1 MLKNLNIWFLS
12 SLLVSLGVLI
22 PIVTVFFSF
31 FEETSNYY
39 QILKDTFLFEYI
51 FNSFILLICVLA
63 LTFIIGT
70 TCAYLVSFYKFP
82 FSNFFKWSLILG
94 FAVPPYIYA
103 YSLTAF
109 FENYGTAFTILI
121 NLFGEGEYNK
131 YIPKFDGLLGA
142 VLSLSFSLFAYV
154 YILSRAS
161 FLYQSQ
167 NLIDLGRSLGFS
179 KFKSLYSLILP
190 AARPAIVAGLSL
202 VAMETLA
209 EFGAVD
215 FFSINTLTTGIYNS
229 WITFDDLAFSNR
241 LSFFLLI
248 FIFACFIIENF
259 SRRNA
264 KYHFNSRGGF
274 KHKEKIT
281 LTGKKSFFAFLFCFI
296 IENYSRKK
304 AKYHF
309 NSRGGFKQ
317 KEKIKLS
324 GKKSFFAFLFCFI
337 IFFLSFLFPLSQ
349 MLYWTIKFP
358 ENLFDIDIIS
368 LTLNTIYLV
377 ILSSIVLILFSL
389 LSNYG
394 NRVSRNKIL
403 NFLST
408 ISISGYAIPGVIL
421 AVAFI
426 TFIAW
431 FDDNVVKSLGFLSI
445 KKIFIGSILGL
456 VLVYFVRFYSL
467 AFNGIKSGYEK
478 INISVDESSYLLGYS
493 KKKTFLNIHIPFL
506 RNSLLFVAILISLEI
521 IRELPITLILRPF
534 NFETFATTAYI
545 SASEDLLEA
554 AAVPSLF
561 LILIA
566 TLFIMFTSKYILR
579 ENER

>member
-1 MLKNLNIWFLS
+1 MFRILNIWYIS
-12 SLLVSLGVLI
+12 SLLVSIFVII
-22 PIVTVFFSF
+22 PILTVFTSF
-31 FEETSNYY
+31 FDNTSNYY
-39 QILKDTFLFEYI
+39 ELLKSTFLFEYI
-51 FNSFILLICVLA
+51 FNSSILLLSVLV
-63 LTFIIGT
+63 LTFLIGT
-70 TCAYLVSFYKFP
+70 GSAYLVSFFEFP
-82 FSNFFKWSLILG
+82 LSNFFKWALILS

-109 FENYGTAFTILI
+109 FENYGTAYTILK
-121 NLFGEGEYNK
+121 NLFGDGNYNK
-131 YIPKFDGLLGA
+131 NIPKFDGMFGA
-142 VLSLSFSLFAYV
+142 IISITFSLYAYV

-167 NLIDLGRSLGFS
+167 NLIDLGKNLGFS
-179 KFKSLYSLILP
+179 KFKSFYKIILP

-229 WITFDDLAFSNR
+229 WITFDDLAFANR
-241 LSFFLLI
+241 ISFFLLL
-248 FIFACFIIENF
+248 FIFAVFILENF
-259 SRRNA
+259 SRKSA
-264 KYHFNSRGGF
+264 KYHFNARS
-274 KHKEKIT
+274 
-281 LTGKKSFFAFLFCFI
+281 
-296 IENYSRKK
+296 
-304 AKYHF
+304 
-309 NSRGGFKQ
+309 GFKQ

-324 GKKSFFAFLFCFI
+324 GSKSTFAFIFCLL

-349 MLYWTIKFP
+349 MLYWTVKFP
-358 ENLFDIDIIS
+358 ENFFDLQI
-368 LTLNTIYLV
+368 IYLLINTLYLV
-377 ILSSIVLILFSL
+377 TLSSLVLIIFSL
-389 LSNYG
+389 ISNYG
-394 NRVSRNKIL
+394 NRVSNNKIL
-403 NFLST
+403 NVLST
-408 ISISGYAIPGVIL
+408 LSISGYAIPGVIL
-421 AVAFI
+421 AISFI

-431 FDDNVVKSLGFLSI
+431 FDENIIKSLGFLSI
-445 KKIFIGSILGL
+445 KKLFIGSVLGL

-478 INISVDESSYLLGYS
+478 INISVDESAYLLGYS
-493 KKKTFLNIHIPFL
+493 KRKTFMNIHIPFL
-506 RNSLLFVAILISLEI
+506 RNSLLFIVILISLEI

-566 TLFIMFTSKYILR
+566 SFFIIITSKYILR
-579 ENER
+579 DTNE

>member
-1 MLKNLNIWFLS
+1 MFKNLNIWFIS
-12 SLLVSLGVLI
+12 SLIVSLGVLI
-22 PIVTVFFSF
+22 PIITVSLSF
-31 FEETSNYY
+31 FEDTSNYY
-39 QILKDTFLFEYI
+39 QILKDTFLLEYI
-51 FNSFILLICVLA
+51 FNSIILLVSVLI
-63 LTFIIGT
+63 LTFVIGT
-70 TCAYLVSFYKFP
+70 TCAYLVSFYIFP
-82 FSNFFKWSLILG
+82 LSNFFKWALILS

-109 FENYGTAFTILI
+109 FENYGTAFTILT
-121 NLFGEGEYNK
+121 NVLGEGTYNK
-131 YIPKFDGLLGA
+131 HIPKFDGLLGA
-142 VLSLSFSLFAYV
+142 ILSLSFSLFAYV

-167 NLIDLGRSLGFS
+167 NQIDLGRSLGFS
-179 KFKSLYSLILP
+179 KLKSLYSLILP
-190 AARPAIVAGLSL
+190 SARPAIVAGLSL

-229 WITFDDLAFSNR
+229 WIAFDDLAFSNQ
-241 LSFFLLI
+241 LSFFLLL
-248 FIFACFIIENF
+248 FIFALFIIEN
-259 SRRNA
+259 
-264 KYHFNSRGGF
+264 
-274 KHKEKIT
+274 
-281 LTGKKSFFAFLFCFI
+281 L
-296 IENYSRKK
+296 SRKK

-309 NSRGGFKQ
+309 NSKGGFKQ

-324 GKKSFFAFLFCFI
+324 GKKSFFAFMFCFI

-358 ENLFDIDIIS
+358 ENFFDIDIVT
-368 LTLNTIYLV
+368 LTLNTVYLV
-377 ILSSIVLILFSL
+377 FLSSIVLIVFSL
-389 LSNYG
+389 ISNYG
-394 NRVSRNKIL
+394 NRVSKNKFL

-408 ISISGYAIPGVIL
+408 LSISGYAIPGVIL

-431 FDDNVVKSLGFLSI
+431 FDENIVKSLGFLSI
-445 KKIFIGSILGL
+445 KKVFIGSILGL

-566 TLFIMFTSKYILR
+566 TVFIMLTSKYILR
-579 ENER
+579 EK

>member
-12 SLLVSLGVLI
+12 SLLVSIGVLI

-39 QILKDTFLFEYI
+39 QLLKDTFLFEYI
-51 FNSFILLICVLA
+51 FNSFTLLFCVLI

-70 TCAYLVSFYKFP
+70 ASAYLVSFYKFP
-82 FSNFFKWSLILG
+82 LSDFFKWGLILS

-109 FENYGTAFTILI
+109 FENYGTAFTILT

-131 YIPKFDGLLGA
+131 HIPKFDGVLGA
-142 VLSLSFSLFAYV
+142 VLSLSFSLYAYV

-259 SRRNA
+259 SR
-264 KYHFNSRGGF
+264 
-274 KHKEKIT
+274 
-281 LTGKKSFFAFLFCFI
+281 
-296 IENYSRKK
+296 KK

-317 KEKIKLS
+317 KEKITLS

-337 IFFLSFLFPLSQ
+337 IFFLGFLFPLSQ
-349 MLYWTIKFP
+349 MLYWTIKYP
-358 ENLFDIDIIS
+358 ENLFDIDVIS

-389 LSNYG
+389 ISNYG
-394 NRVSRNKIL
+394 NRVSRNKVL

-431 FDDNVVKSLGFLSI
+431 FDENIVKTLGFLSI
-445 KKIFIGSILGL
+445 KKIFIGSVLGL

-493 KKKTFLNIHIPFL
+493 KKKTFMNIHVPFL

-566 TLFIMFTSKYILR
+566 TIFIMFTSKYILR
-579 ENER
+579 EK

>member
-1 MLKNLNIWFLS
+1 MFYKNLNIWFFL
-12 SLLVSLGVLI
+12 SLLISFVVLI
-22 PIVTVFFSF
+22 PILTVFSSF
-31 FEETSNYY
+31 FENTSNYY
-39 QILKDTFLFEYI
+39 EVLKNTFLKEYILNSITLLISVLILTFLF
-51 FNSFILLICVLA
+51 
-63 LTFIIGT
+63 GT
-70 TCAYLVSFYKFP
+70 GSAYLVSFYKFP
-82 FSNFFKWSLILG
+82 GSDFFKWALILS

-109 FENYGTAFTILI
+109 FENYGTAFTVLTFI
-121 NLFGEGEYNK
+121 FGEANYNK
-131 YIPKFDGLLGA
+131 NIPKFDGMTGA
-142 VLSLSFSLFAYV
+142 ILSISFSLYAYV
-154 YILSRAS
+154 YILARAS

-167 NLIDLGRSLGFS
+167 NLIDLGKNLGFS
-179 KFKSLYSLILP
+179 KLKSFYRVILP

-229 WITFDDLAFSNR
+229 WIAFDDLAFANQI
-241 LSFFLLI
+241 SFFLLL
-248 FIFACFIIENF
+248 FIFLLFVLEKF
-259 SRRNA
+259 SRR
-264 KYHFNSRGGF
+264 
-274 KHKEKIT
+274 
-281 LTGKKSFFAFLFCFI
+281 
-296 IENYSRKK
+296 K

-309 NSRGGFKQ
+309 NTREGLKQ
-317 KEKIKLS
+317 KEKIQLS
-324 GKKSFFAFLFCFI
+324 GSKSFFAFTVCFL

-358 ENLFDIDIIS
+358 ENLFDLQITD
-368 LTLNTIYLV
+368 LLLNTLYLV
-377 ILSSIVLILFSL
+377 ILSSLVLIIFSL
-389 LSNYG
+389 ISNYG
-394 NRVSRNKIL
+394 NRVSKNKTL
-403 NFLST
+403 NILST
-408 ISISGYAIPGVIL
+408 LSISGYAIPGIIL
-421 AVAFI
+421 AIAFI

-431 FDDNVVKSLGFLSI
+431 FDENIIKSLGFLSI
-445 KKIFIGSILGL
+445 KKLFIGSVLGL

-478 INISVDESSYLLGYS
+478 INISVDESAYLLGFS
-493 KKKTFLNIHIPFL
+493 KRKTFMNIHIPFL
-506 RNSLLFVAILISLEI
+506 RNSLLFVIILISLEI

-566 TLFIMFTSKYILR
+566 SFFIIITSKYILKIT
-579 ENER
+579 NE

>member
-12 SLLVSLGVLI
+12 SLLVSIGVLI

-39 QILKDTFLFEYI
+39 QVLKDTFLFEYI
-51 FNSFILLICVLA
+51 FNSFTLLFCVLT

-70 TCAYLVSFYKFP
+70 TSAYLVSFYKFP
-82 FSNFFKWSLILG
+82 FSDFFKWGLILS

-109 FENYGTAFTILI
+109 FENYGTAFTILT

-131 YIPKFDGLLGA
+131 HIPKFDGLLGA
-142 VLSLSFSLFAYV
+142 VLSLSFSLYAYV

-259 SRRNA
+259 SR
-264 KYHFNSRGGF
+264 
-274 KHKEKIT
+274 
-281 LTGKKSFFAFLFCFI
+281 
-296 IENYSRKK
+296 KK

-317 KEKIKLS
+317 KEKITLS

-358 ENLFDIDIIS
+358 ENLFDIDVIS

-389 LSNYG
+389 ISNYG
-394 NRVSRNKIL
+394 NRVSRNKVL

-431 FDDNVVKSLGFLSI
+431 FDENIVKTLGFLSI
-445 KKIFIGSILGL
+445 KKIFIGSVLGL

-493 KKKTFLNIHIPFL
+493 KKKTFMNIHVPFL

-566 TLFIMFTSKYILR
+566 TIFIMFTSKYILR
-579 ENER
+579 EK

>member
-1 MLKNLNIWFLS
+1 MFKNLNIWFIS
-12 SLLVSLGVLI
+12 SLIVSLGVLI
-22 PIVTVFFSF
+22 PIITVSLSF
-31 FEETSNYY
+31 FEDTSNYY
-39 QILKDTFLFEYI
+39 QILKDTFLLEYI
-51 FNSFILLICVLA
+51 FNSIILLVSVLI
-63 LTFIIGT
+63 LTFVIGT
-70 TCAYLVSFYKFP
+70 TCAYLVSFYIFP
-82 FSNFFKWSLILG
+82 LSNFFKWGLILS

-109 FENYGTAFTILI
+109 FENYGTAFTILT
-121 NLFGEGEYNK
+121 NVLGEGTYNK
-131 YIPKFDGLLGA
+131 HIPKFDGLLGA
-142 VLSLSFSLFAYV
+142 ILSLSFSLFAYV

-167 NLIDLGRSLGFS
+167 NQIDLGRSLGFS
-179 KFKSLYSLILP
+179 KLKSLYSLILP
-190 AARPAIVAGLSL
+190 SARPAIVAGLSL

-229 WITFDDLAFSNR
+229 WIAFDDLAFSNQ
-241 LSFFLLI
+241 LSFFLLL
-248 FIFACFIIENF
+248 FIFALFIIEN
-259 SRRNA
+259 
-264 KYHFNSRGGF
+264 
-274 KHKEKIT
+274 
-281 LTGKKSFFAFLFCFI
+281 L
-296 IENYSRKK
+296 SRKK

-309 NSRGGFKQ
+309 NSKGGFKQ

-324 GKKSFFAFLFCFI
+324 GKKSFFAFMFCFI

-358 ENLFDIDIIS
+358 ENFFDIDVVT
-368 LTLNTIYLV
+368 LTLNTVYLV
-377 ILSSIVLILFSL
+377 FLSSIVLIVFSL
-389 LSNYG
+389 ISNYG
-394 NRVSRNKIL
+394 NRVSKNKFL

-408 ISISGYAIPGVIL
+408 LSISGYAIPGVIL

-431 FDDNVVKSLGFLSI
+431 FDENIVKSLGFLSI
-445 KKIFIGSILGL
+445 KKVFIGSILGL

-521 IRELPITLILRPF
+521 IRELSITLILRPF

-566 TLFIMFTSKYILR
+566 TVFIMLTSKYILR
-579 ENER
+579 EK

>member
-1 MLKNLNIWFLS
+1 MQKTLNIWLLT
-12 SLLVSLGVLI
+12 SLVISIGVLI
-22 PIVTVFFSF
+22 PILTVFFSF

-39 QILKDTFLFEYI
+39 EILKDTFLFEYI
-51 FNSFILLICVLA
+51 FNSFVLLVSVLF
-63 LTFIIGT
+63 LTFLIGT
-70 TCAYLVSFYKFP
+70 LSAYFVSFYKFP
-82 FSNFFKWSLILG
+82 FSDFFKWALILS

-109 FENYGTAFTILI
+109 FENYGTLFTILT
-121 NLFGEGEYNK
+121 NLFGEGNYNK
-131 YIPKFDGLLGA
+131 NIPKFDGVLGSI
-142 VLSLSFSLFAYV
+142 LSLSFSLYAYV
-154 YILSRAS
+154 YILARAS

-167 NLIDLGRSLGFS
+167 NLIDLGRNLGFS
-179 KFKSLYSLILP
+179 KLKSFYNLILP

-248 FIFACFIIENF
+248 FIFALFVIENF
-259 SRRNA
+259 SRKNA
-264 KYHFNSRGGF
+264 KYHLN
-274 KHKEKIT
+274 
-281 LTGKKSFFAFLFCFI
+281 
-296 IENYSRKK
+296 N
-304 AKYHF
+304 
-309 NSRGGFKQ
+309 RGGFKQ
-317 KEKIKLS
+317 KQKIQLS
-324 GKKSFFAFLFCFI
+324 GKKAFFVFIFCFS
-337 IFFLSFLFPLSQ
+337 IFFLSFIFPLSQ

-358 ENLFDIDIIS
+358 ENLYDLPIVT
-368 LTLNTIYLV
+368 LTLNTVYLV
-377 ILSSIVLILFSL
+377 VLSSLVLIVFSL
-389 LSNYG
+389 ISNYG
-394 NRVSRNKIL
+394 NRVSKNKIL
-403 NFLST
+403 NLLST
-408 ISISGYAIPGVIL
+408 LSISGYAIPGVIL

-426 TFIAW
+426 TFIGW
-431 FDDNVVKSLGFLSI
+431 FDDNIVKALGFSSI
-445 KKIFIGSILGL
+445 KKIFIGSVLGL

-493 KKKTFLNIHIPFL
+493 KRKTFLNIHVPFL
-506 RNSLLFVAILISLEI
+506 RNSLLFVGILVSLEI
-521 IRELPITLILRPF
+521 VRELPITLILRPF

-566 TLFIMFTSKYILR
+566 TVFIMLTSKYILR
-579 ENER
+579 EK